1 MTAPTERDR
10 FVKAY
15 PTAQAR
21 AVAEHH
27 YRWLATHVQPV
38 QLPALLAVRDSSLE
52 FVHVQGRHAA
62 PSDLV
67 RIAAHLGDAHGG
79 AWTNTLHTARM
90 DQPHPISRGGT
101 ISDFISPRLAA
112 LRRRHQAG
120 YLPTHDLDA
129 THDILTAAAPEPVT
143 FYKDTN
149 PRNILITADGEL
161 ITVDFDDLTL
171 APFGYDLAKL
181 IVTLAMTH
189 GQLPDKLIESSL
201 DTYNTTAARHGV
213 DLGHVDVQRLSHYTT
228 LHHILTAPYLGR
240 GGYRHPWPTVRPRA
254 WRGASS

>member
-1 MTAPTERDR
+1 MTTPINRDR

-15 PTAQAR
+15 PTVQAR
-21 AVAEHH
+21 TAAEHH
-27 YRWLATHVQPV
+27 YRWLTTHARPL
-38 QLPALLAVRDSSLE
+38 QLPALLAAGDTSLE
-52 FVHVQGRHAA
+52 FAHVQGRHAT
-62 PSDLV
+62 PNDLV
-67 RIAAHLGDAHGG
+67 RIAAHLGDAHGA

-90 DQPHPISRGGT
+90 DQPHPIGRDGA

-112 LRRRHQAG
+112 LHRRHQAG
-120 YLPTHDLDA
+120 YLPAHDLDA
-129 THDILTAAAPEPVT
+129 TQGILTTAAPEFVT

-149 PRNILITADGEL
+149 PRNILITAASQL
-161 ITVDFDDLTL
+161 ITVDVDDLTL

-189 GQLPDKLIESSL
+189 GQLPDEIIESAL
-201 DTYNTTAARHGV
+201 DAYNTTAARHDV
-213 DLGHVDVQRLSHYTT
+213 NLGHVDLQHLSQYTT

-240 GGYRHPWPTVRPRA
+240 GGYRHPWSTVKPSA

>member
-1 MTAPTERDR
+1 MTAPTNHDR
-10 FVKAY
+10 FVKTY

-21 AVAEHH
+21 AAAVHH
-27 YRWLATHVQPV
+27 YRWLSTHVQPV
-38 QLPALLAVRDSSLE
+38 QLPALLAVRDISLE
-52 FVHVQGRHAA
+52 FAHVQGRHAT

-67 RIAAHLGDAHGG
+67 RIATHLGDAHGA
-79 AWTNTLHTARM
+79 AWANALHTARM
-90 DQPHPISRGGT
+90 DQPHSISRDGT

-112 LRRRHQAG
+112 LHRRRHAG
-120 YLPTHDLDA
+120 YLAAHDLDA
-129 THDILTAAAPEPVT
+129 TQDILTAAMPEPVT

-149 PRNILITADGEL
+149 PRNILITAAGQL

-189 GQLPDKLIESSL
+189 GQLSENLIDSAL
-201 DTYNTTAARHGV
+201 DAYNETAARHDPSLGDV
-213 DLGHVDVQRLSHYTT
+213 DLQRLARYTT

-240 GGYRHPWPTVRPRA
+240 GGYRHPWPTMQPSA